1 LSIGKDS
8 PQLSQIV
15 EVEREG
21 LDRMMSIGLVSGE
34 DKPKPEESVVSCSI
48 LRSIDQAPI

>member
-8 PQLSQIV
+8 PQLSQIF
-15 EVEREG
+15 EVEGEG
-21 LDRMMSIGLVSGE
+21 LDRMMSIGFIPGE
-34 DKPKPEESVVSCSI
+34 DKPEPVESVMSCSI